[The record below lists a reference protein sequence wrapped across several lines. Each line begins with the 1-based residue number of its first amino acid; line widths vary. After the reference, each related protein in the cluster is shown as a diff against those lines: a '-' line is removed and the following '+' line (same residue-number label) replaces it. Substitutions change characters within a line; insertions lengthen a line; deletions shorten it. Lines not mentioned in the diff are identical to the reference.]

1 MEAKRDVNLLISLGY
16 IIGLIGDPDRNKI
29 LQMLVNGES
38 LNSKKLL
45 QGSRIPKTRFYPAI
59 RELVK
64 YNLILRRVE
73 QNGDRNVEYSLSP
86 LAKGLNVPSIL
97 DKVKEAPTQDIEKI
111 KGVLSTITQTTPT
124 GPIIH

>member
-97 DKVKEAPTQDIEKI
+97 DKVKEAP
-111 KGVLSTITQTTPT
+111 
-124 GPIIH
+124 